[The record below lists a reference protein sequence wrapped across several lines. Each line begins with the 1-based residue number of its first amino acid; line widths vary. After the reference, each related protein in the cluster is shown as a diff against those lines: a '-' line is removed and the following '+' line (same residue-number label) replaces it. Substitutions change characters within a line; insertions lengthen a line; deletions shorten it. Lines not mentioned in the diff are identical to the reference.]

1 MYTSMSGDQAGLK
14 VEIELVKLFL
24 VNKDYLYDILSLW
37 QHQIPC
43 RDGYW
48 DFEKGGVKNEVLTTK

>member
-24 VNKDYLYDILSLW
+24 VNKDYLYDILSL
-37 QHQIPC
+37 
-43 RDGYW
+43 
-48 DFEKGGVKNEVLTTK
+48 